1 MKIIDQQQNYK
12 SIKMNTVTMFENFN
26 KPVEDLTFENIIKDI
41 KSEKHHDK
49 VRFYRELLAQG
60 QKNRA
65 DEAKKRLPAFTP
77 SATFKDGRKQE
88 FLQQYSGLI
97 HLDFDK
103 LTDQQLL
110 YATAKIKKD
119 AHTHGFFRS
128 PSNNGIKV
136 FIKTNATAESH
147 EQIYNQIKSY
157 YEELLTLK
165 ADEKCKDITRLCF
178 TSYDPEAYFNK
189 ESAIF
194 QSKVSEIPVKTTNQS
209 TIESTSNKTQAP
221 IKTDVDNEEA
231 YQKFLSCIDFTNHK
245 SNYADGNRN
254 NYIYLLANNCNRQGL
269 PLEMAHT
276 FIQQHFDLES
286 PEIKATVKS
295 AYQHHNDQFAKF
307 ANFAKLQN
315 SPNESTEDFLKQ
327 TPCIS
332 EDLFHNMPD
341 LLKRAA
347 EVFTEPR
354 ERDVFFTGALGI
366 LSGCLP
372 NVSGIYAQENV
383 YPNLF
388 TFIIAPAA
396 SGKGALKFAKTLG
409 DKYHTSLLDTSNLKN
424 DEYKK
429 EVEDY
434 KNSLRTL
441 KKGEK
446 SSASE
451 PTQPD
456 FKVLYIPANSSY
468 AKILS
473 HIKQN
478 GDQGIICETEA
489 DTMGN
494 VMNKEWG
501 GYSDLLRK
509 AFHHEKISVSRKTNN
524 EYTDIQE
531 PRISIALAGT
541 PGQVSKLISSAEDGL
556 FSRFIFYAFKV
567 EQTWKDVSPYA
578 QPVNFSTFFKE
589 LSEEVYSL
597 INFLELSQTTIHLSK
612 TQWHI
617 FNDTCDEWL
626 QEVIVFSGENAGSV
640 VKRLGLILY
649 RICMIFTALR
659 KFENGDTSSVYTC
672 TDNDFEVAVKVTSI
686 YLQHSL
692 LMFHNLPKNEGN
704 LIFKAGNLKEQ
715 FLKALPQSFQ
725 RKDAVEI
732 AKTFNMSARSVDNF
746 LSSNLEKYFRQINF
760 GFYEKL

>member
-1 MKIIDQQQNYK
+1 
-12 SIKMNTVTMFENFN
+12 MNTVTMFENFN
-26 KPVEDLTFENIIKDI
+26 KPVEDLAFENIIKDI
-41 KSEKHHDK
+41 KSEKHLNK
-49 VRFYRELLAQG
+49 VRFYRDVLAQG
-60 QKNRA
+60 QKERA
-65 DEAKKRLPAFTP
+65 EEVKKRLPAFTP
-77 SATFKDGRKQE
+77 SATFKDGRKQD
-88 FLQQYSGLI
+88 FVQQHSGLI

-110 YATAKIKKD
+110 YATVKIEKD
-119 AHTHGFFRS
+119 AFTHAFFRS

-136 FIKTNATAESH
+136 FIKVNATAETH
-147 EQIYNQIKSY
+147 EQIYNQIKSH
-157 YEELLTLK
+157 YEGLLTFK

-178 TSYDPEAYFNK
+178 ISYDPEAYFNQ
-189 ESAIF
+189 ESAVF
-194 QSKVSEIPVKTTNQS
+194 QSSISETPIK
-209 TIESTSNKTQAP
+209 TSNQTTIVNPNNKAETP
-221 IKTDVDNEEA
+221 IKTDNNNEEA
-231 YQKFLSCIDFTNHK
+231 YQKFLNCIDFTNHK
-245 SNYADGNRN
+245 SSYGDGNRN

-269 PLEMAHT
+269 SFELVHT
-276 FIQQHFDLES
+276 FIQQHFDLKAN
-286 PEIKATVKS
+286 EIQATVKS

-327 TPCIS
+327 TPCIN
-332 EDLFHNMPD
+332 EELFHAMPD

-409 DKYHTSLLDTSNLKN
+409 DKYHTSLLDASNLKN

-434 KNSLRTL
+434 KNSIRTL

-446 SSASE
+446 LPTDE
-451 PTQPD
+451 PIQPD

-524 EYTDIQE
+524 EYIDIQE

-578 QPVNFSTFFKE
+578 QPINFSEFFKD

-612 TQWHI
+612 TQWQI
-617 FNDTCDEWL
+617 FNDTCNDWL
-626 QEVIVFSGENAGSV
+626 QDVIVFSGENAGSV

-659 KFENGDTSSVYTC
+659 KFENGDTSTVYTC
-672 TDNDFEVAVKVTSI
+672 SDKDFEVAVKVTST
-686 YLQHSL
+686 YLEHSL

-704 LIFKAGNLKEQ
+704 LIFKAGNMKEQ
-715 FLKALPQSFQ
+715 FLRALPQSFQ

-732 AKTFNMSARSVDNF
+732 AKTFSMSARSVDNF
-746 LSSNLEKYFRQINF
+746 LSSNIEKYFRQTNF